1 MIDRSQLFRTFFPV
15 DGFVSLGSADDDV
28 LLDLFEDLN
37 PCWPANMFPDR
48 ADGFRAG
55 ELEGMLLL
63 PVCCCS
69 ACQCCLAI
77 AIHNSSVNDWY
88 QLPDR
93 HGWRFVVFRDRHRLT
108 FVGLNSG
115 LASPM
120 KQR

>member
-1 MIDRSQLFRTFFPV
+1 MIDRSQLFRTLFPV

-63 PVCCCS
+63 PVVVR
-69 ACQCCLAI
+69 LADVVWQLRYTN
-77 AIHNSSVNDWY
+77 ASVNDWY

-93 HGWRFVVFRDRHRLT
+93 
-108 FVGLNSG
+108 
-115 LASPM
+115 AA
-120 KQR
+120 